1 MCVNYKPTP
10 KSEITT
16 LTGAD
21 TSATP
26 DWPDETW
33 QDYAAPVVRA
43 GLEGEPELIVGTYGM
58 MPRRKLQPGLQ
69 ISTMNARAETIG
81 EKRSYA
87 GSWRQGHTCLLPM
100 QCFNQPMNPAA
111 PSAGPSAWPTTNRSA
126 WPASGAP
133 EEAEG
138 GYAFLRL
145 RRSPST
151 LTSIR

>member
-1 MCVNYKPTP
+1 MAQSAAFSVRNHQYA
-10 KSEITT
+10 STT
-16 LTGAD
+16 SPLPNPRSPPTGAD

-87 GSWRQGHTCLLPM
+87 GSWRQGHTCLCR
-100 QCFNQPMNPAA
+100 QCFYEPN
-111 PSAGPSAWPTTNRSA
+111 
-126 WPASGAP
+126 
-133 EEAEG
+133 
-138 GYAFLRL
+138 
-145 RRSPST
+145 
-151 LTSIR
+151 